1 MHKWKKISFITSC
14 NLTLDERIPRPYS
27 LRHSSDDK
35 CASLPSHLAL
45 SSILSARRTATLP
58 WNSFRCRTKNMEQ
71 SKKVRRLKFART
83 ACQSVLRVRFQLFI
97 FLLSRT
103 TVLFHF
109 FSSLFFF
116 SFSRFCHERDVICGR
131 RMTHFDRL
139 TALWNY
145 FTASFNSRFSP
156 LPN

>member
-1 MHKWKKISFITSC
+1 MKENIVYNKLQPH
-14 NLTLDERIPRPYS
+14 
-27 LRHSSDDK
+27 
-35 CASLPSHLAL
+35 
-45 SSILSARRTATLP
+45 ARRENTASVLAATLERWQMCLVTLSP
-58 WNSFRCRTKNMEQ
+58 CVVLDFIREKDGNAPLELVSMPYKKYGTEQ
-71 SKKVRRLKFART
+71 KSPIRRLKFART
-83 ACQSVLRVRFQLFI
+83 GCQSVLRVRFQLFI

-131 RMTHFDRL
+131 RMTHFERL